1 MPTKRSTVRSRS
13 LALRLTPKLRAVL
26 SRIVARAKR
35 SIVADVKDGT
45 VPRSVRTIGGLGEY
59 VDQNVYFL
67 DAHGDFDPEVE
78 ALAVDLGRDG
88 VDSQPM
94 YDFLTLAMDRV
105 EAWMK
110 TGALRHIPVK
120 RKVANPSTAYVA
132 ADVDLDN
139 ARGSFSFG
147 GKRYRGEPWEHVEV
161 FQKGR
166 PIDGGPAVTTPD
178 GLAWVDGKVYRV
190 LSHDWENGE
199 IVVSGLARPS
209 KHR

>member
-110 TGALRHIPVK
+110 TGALKRIPVARKSAPK
-120 RKVANPSTAYVA
+120 RKVANPSKP
-132 ADVDLDN
+132 L
-139 ARGSFSFG
+139 SFYELTG
-147 GKRYRGEPWEHVEV
+147 PDGEV
-161 FQKGR
+161 F
-166 PIDGGPAVTTPD
+166 
-178 GLAWVDGKVYRV
+178 
-190 LSHDWENGE
+190 E
-199 IVVSGLARPS
+199 IVRASSTRTAMKGHAGEGAIARRLRDSEIGEGDLNFYGPRGAVVTDAMRAE
-209 KHR
+209 HRRSSR